1 MAKRHRQNK
10 SGRGNRLI
18 VTIVLTFI
26 ILGTVVY
33 SLAGQISSQMSQSAI
48 DNLSESLGL
57 LRGTIQ
63 AVLQKE
69 AEFQKL
75 IAQELVTLEDPE
87 SFVRSY
93 NTNKTMSKLSI
104 IPAGESTGVSN
115 TGEAFSPDGLDF
127 SSGKEVDGL
136 PLSAS
141 YLNNMGTWKKMK
153 LWPARSMW
161 NIFMILWTRRC
172 PQNFTIIMPHCM

>member
-1 MAKRHRQNK
+1 MAKRQRQNK
-10 SGRGNRLI
+10 SGRGNILI

-75 IAQELVTLEDPE
+75 IAQELATLEDPE

-93 NTNKTMSKLSI
+93 NTKI
-104 IPAGESTGVSN
+104 GRAHV
-115 TGEAFSPDGLDF
+115 
-127 SSGKEVDGL
+127 
-136 PLSAS
+136 
-141 YLNNMGTWKKMK
+141 
-153 LWPARSMW
+153 
-161 NIFMILWTRRC
+161 
-172 PQNFTIIMPHCM
+172 